1 MSSLAYANIP
11 CTNALFILYI
21 PTHHQVNQNQKEN
34 LVDYC
39 TLGIKGMNLFRVA
52 FVTMPLLYLRNF
64 VCGGMGMV
72 FNVLY
77 VNGWKFEKQLTK
89 KNI

>member
-1 MSSLAYANIP
+1 MHTTY
-11 CTNALFILYI
+11 
-21 PTHHQVNQNQKEN
+21 HQVNQNQKEN

-39 TLGIKGMNLFRVA
+39 TLGFHVA

-64 VCGGMGMV
+64 VWGGMGMV

-77 VNGWKFEKQLTK
+77 VNGWKFEKQLIK
-89 KNI
+89 EH